1 MVLAL
6 LLTNPAALEDPEVRE
21 FFYDRGGWV
30 DSNAMLSIAVPDDLV
45 NLILGRNWGEL
56 VAVEVFGDDEAAQF
70 ADVDVDFEHDPEGS
84 GRVIADSLD
93 ADGRE
98 WSHFGAYGTE
108 ESTWLVVP
116 EESPDKALPLE

>member
-1 MVLAL
+1 M
-6 LLTNPAALEDPEVRE
+6 
-21 FFYDRGGWV
+21 
-30 DSNAMLSIAVPDDLV
+30 
-45 NLILGRNWGEL
+45 
-56 VAVEVFGDDEAAQF
+56 AVEVFGDDEAAQF

-84 GRVIADSLD
+84 GRAIADSLD